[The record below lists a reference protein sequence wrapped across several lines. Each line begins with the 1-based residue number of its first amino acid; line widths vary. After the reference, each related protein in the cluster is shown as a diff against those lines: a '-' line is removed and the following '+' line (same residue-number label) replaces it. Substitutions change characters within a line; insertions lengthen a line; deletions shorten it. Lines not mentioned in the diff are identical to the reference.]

1 MYDLYTFLCTI
12 CKSSELST
20 DFGDNPVKKSCRSMY
35 ALDGFEVFQGFV
47 CTVCTRFYVRSE
59 QVFYVRSVRITQG
72 SKARAPFLC
81 TERTGFYVRLGQVS
95 MYGVNRFLCTE
106 WTALIT
112 NRLSAKDIFEL
123 PFILLS
129 FCPFHISFMDRRPT
143 LKKQCPLRGFHS
155 NR

>member
-20 DFGDNPVKKSCRSMY
+20 DFGDNPVKKSCHSMY

-59 QVFYVRSVRITQG
+59 QVFYVRSVRIAQG

-81 TERTGFYVRLGQVS
+81 TEQTGFYVRLGQVS

-106 WTALIT
+106 WTALIAKQ
-112 NRLSAKDIFEL
+112 LSEIDIFE
-123 PFILLS
+123 PPSSLLS
-129 FCPFHISFMDRRPT
+129 FYPFHISFRDRRPT
-143 LKKQCPLRGFHS
+143 LKKKCPLRGHRS
-155 NR
+155 SH